1 MRGKVENWLWGG
13 LFILV
18 GMGLCGNVFNI
29 WHFKVLFNGWWT
41 LFIIIPCIINIIG
54 NGFKFTNIIG
64 IIIGVILFLE
74 CNKLFPTGIIIKLIF
89 PCILIVIGINILF
102 QGKERQ
108 ENLKIDMGKSGFLII
123 TSIFSGHGLK
133 PSNEVIKGCNIVA
146 VFGGVDL
153 YVSDRVNI
161 KSRSIPIFGEID
173 NKAPTCF
180 IENAPTIYVDSVCI
194 FGGIDIQ

>member
-1 MRGKVENWLWGG
+1 
-13 LFILV
+13 
-18 GMGLCGNVFNI
+18 
-29 WHFKVLFNGWWT
+29 
-41 LFIIIPCIINIIG
+41 
-54 NGFKFTNIIG
+54 
-64 IIIGVILFLE
+64 
-74 CNKLFPTGIIIKLIF
+74 
-89 PCILIVIGINILF
+89 
-102 QGKERQ
+102 
-108 ENLKIDMGKSGFLII
+108 MGKSGFLII

-173 NKAPTCF
+173 NKAPTCV

>member
-29 WHFKVLFNGWWT
+29 WNFKVLFNGWWT
-41 LFIIIPCIINIIG
+41 LFIIIPCIINNIG

-146 VFGGVDL
+146 VFGG
-153 YVSDRVNI
+153 
-161 KSRSIPIFGEID
+161 
-173 NKAPTCF
+173 
-180 IENAPTIYVDSVCI
+180 
-194 FGGIDIQ
+194 IDIQ